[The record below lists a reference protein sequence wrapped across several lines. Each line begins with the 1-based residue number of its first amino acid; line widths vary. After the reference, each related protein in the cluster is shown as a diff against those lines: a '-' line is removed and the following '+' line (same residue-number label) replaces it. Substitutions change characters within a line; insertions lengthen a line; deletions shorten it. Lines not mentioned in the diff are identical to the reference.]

1 MEMLN
6 CKYVVAA
13 LVYSGLGILILLA
26 AFWIIEKIT
35 PENLWLEIIEKQ
47 NKALAILA
55 AAFMIAV
62 AIIIASAIHG

>member
-6 CKYVVAA
+6 IKYIVGA
-13 LVYSGLGILILLA
+13 LVYSGLGILILLV

-35 PENLWLEIIEKQ
+35 PENLWKEIIEKR
-47 NKALAILA
+47 NTALAILA

>member
-1 MEMLN
+1 MEV
-6 CKYVVAA
+6 KYLLGA
-13 LVYSGLGILILLA
+13 LVYSGLGILILLI

-35 PENLWLEIIEKQ
+35 PENLWKEIIEKK
-47 NKALAILA
+47 NTALAILA